1 MQFEIQAATL
11 HAAVKKVSAVVERRN
26 TIPILSNVLI
36 EVSRGAGNEGTLKM
50 TATDLDIVV
59 TMSVPVQCGAP
70 GGVTLPAATLQDY
83 TGKLA
88 KASMVTVET
97 ARNDHEIV
105 VACGRSRVKMLTLP
119 VRDFP
124 DLDLGGT
131 SHEVQVPGKAFAQML
146 QAVRFAISTE
156 ETRYYLNGIYL
167 HVGNNDLRK
176 RSLTAVATDGHR
188 LAVFSVP
195 HEGLPSMPGII
206 VPRKTVLVL
215 QSMLDGFAE
224 DITLRLSER
233 LITADIGPVSLRSK
247 LIDGTYPDYERVI
260 PRNHNCV
267 AILERS
273 ALTTAAD
280 RVMTVSKEKGRALRL
295 LFDQDKLTAECN
307 DPDGGSGNEEIA
319 MNYGAEKMLIGVNGR
334 YLQDALGSFSEAE
347 DDKIRIGITDPGTA
361 ITLKRPDDP
370 NRLAVIMPMRA

>member
-1 MQFEIQAATL
+1 MQFEIQAAPL

-70 GGVTLPAATLQDY
+70 GGVTVPAATLQDY

-88 KASMVTVET
+88 KASMVAVET
-97 ARNDHEIV
+97 ARDNREIV

-119 VRDFP
+119 VGDFP

-131 SHEVQVPGKAFAQML
+131 SHEIQVPGKAFAQML

-167 HVGNNDLRK
+167 HVGNNDLGK

-188 LAVFSVP
+188 LAVFTVP

-247 LIDGTYPDYERVI
+247 LIDGTFPDYERVI
-260 PRNHNCV
+260 PRNYNCV

-295 LFDQDKLTAECN
+295 LFDQDKLTAEYN

-319 MNYGAEKMLIGVNGR
+319 MTYGAEKMLIGVNGR